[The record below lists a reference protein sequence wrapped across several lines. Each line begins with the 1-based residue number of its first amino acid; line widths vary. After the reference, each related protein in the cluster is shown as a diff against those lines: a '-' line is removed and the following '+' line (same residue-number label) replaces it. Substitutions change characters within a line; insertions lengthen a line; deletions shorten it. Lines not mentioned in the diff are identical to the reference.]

1 MNWVEI
7 LTWISITSGGLL
19 ILLLLVSIIVGADA
33 DVDAD
38 VDIDFDVDVDAG
50 DASVDSGGLGML
62 KGGLTFIAVSSWMV
76 RTVLV
81 SGITLWQALLI
92 GVVSGILAVM
102 FLSWIFR
109 LLLRNQQYSNW
120 SPDEAIGKTAKVYLK
135 IPPSGNG
142 LIRVNING
150 TFRELKAI
158 TGEEE
163 EIATGSEVY
172 ISDYDGTNAV
182 VSQLEK

>member
-7 LTWISITSGGLL
+7 LTWISITAGGLL

-38 VDIDFDVDVDAG
+38 VSVDVDAG
-50 DASVDSGGLGML
+50 GADLDSGGIGLL
-62 KGGLTFIAVSSWMV
+62 KGGLTFVAVSSWII
-76 RTVLV
+76 RTVLI
-81 SGITLWQALLI
+81 SGITLWQALLL
-92 GVVSGILAVM
+92 GVFSGILAVLL
-102 FLSWIFR
+102 LSWIFR
-109 LLLRNQQYSNW
+109 LLLKNQQYSNW

-135 IPPSGNG
+135 IPAAGNG

-150 TFRELKAI
+150 TFRELKAV
-158 TGEEE
+158 TDDSD
-163 EIATGSEVY
+163 EIATGEEVF

-182 VSQLEK
+182 VTALKE

>member
-1 MNWVEI
+1 MNWVEL
-7 LTWISITSGGLL
+7 LTWISIASGGLL

-38 VDIDFDVDVDAG
+38 VDFDVDVDAG
-50 DASVDSGGLGML
+50 DADVDSGGLGML
-62 KGGLTFIAVSSWMV
+62 KGGLTFIAVSSWIV

-81 SGITLWQALLI
+81 SGISLWQALLL
-92 GVVSGILAVM
+92 GVISGILAVL
-102 FLSWIFR
+102 FLSWIFK

-150 TFRELKAI
+150 TFRELKAV
-158 TGEEE
+158 TGDED

>member
-7 LTWISITSGGLL
+7 LTWISITSGGFL
-19 ILLLLVSIIVGADA
+19 ILLLLVSILVGGDA

-38 VDIDFDVDVDAG
+38 VDVDAG
-50 DASVDSGGLGML
+50 DVDVDSGGLGML
-62 KGGLTFIAVSSWMV
+62 KGGLTFIAVSSWIV

-81 SGITLWQALLI
+81 SGISLWQALLL
-92 GVVSGILAVM
+92 GVFSGILAVL
-102 FLSWIFR
+102 FLSWIFK

-120 SPDEAIGKTAKVYLK
+120 SPDEAIGKTGKVYLK

-150 TFRELKAI
+150 TFRELKAV
-158 TGEEE
+158 TSDED
-163 EIATGSEVY
+163 EIATGAEVY